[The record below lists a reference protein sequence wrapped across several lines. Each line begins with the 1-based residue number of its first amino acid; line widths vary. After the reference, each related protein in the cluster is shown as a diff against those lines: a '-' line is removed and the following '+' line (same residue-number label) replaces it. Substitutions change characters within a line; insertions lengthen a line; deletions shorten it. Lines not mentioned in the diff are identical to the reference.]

1 VKRRGFLATL
11 FAGAAAPAVAQL
23 PAPRGEFTFPD
34 RPIVPPLRD
43 IVFDDTDLTDEEVDE
58 ALESDPLQQ
67 RDFGK
72 VDPVFIAVNGRAYA
86 YRRGYRHLAPEPV
99 RRLLAECDYP
109 HLKHDDGT
117 IEFPL

>member
-23 PAPRGEFTFPD
+23 PASRGEFTFPD
-34 RPIVPPLRD
+34 RPIMPLRD
-43 IVFDDTDLTDEEVDE
+43 IVFDDRDLLDEEVDE

-72 VDPVFIAVNGRAYA
+72 IDPVFLAVNGRAYA
-86 YRRGYRHLAPEPV
+86 YRRGFRHLAPEPV
-99 RRLLAECDYP
+99 LHLLDECNYP